1 VIGEGIQGRTGR
13 ARRAASFRKGIAMK
27 VAAAQINPTIGDIS
41 GNVDKILQYI
51 GRARELGAQLVVFP
65 ELSLT
70 GYPPRDLLERTSFIE
85 QNINALGELAHKV
98 KDISAL
104 VGFVEK
110 NLSAEGKPLYN
121 AAALLEG
128 GEIAYVSFKSLLPT
142 YDVFDESRYFE
153 PAAGTAPLKIG
164 GQKIALTI
172 CEDIWTDEMCGPR
185 KYTKDPL
192 AEMAKK
198 KFQLILNMS
207 ASPWNIGKDTL
218 REELMKKQAKTYN
231 CPVICVNQVGGN
243 DELVFDGNSLAVDAA
258 GNIIAHAKPFEED
271 IILVDLDYGA
281 GDQHGVKLS
290 DADAVYRALVL
301 GTRDYAHKCGFK
313 KAVVGLSGGID
324 SALVATIAADALG
337 PDHVLGVSLPS
348 QFTSDA
354 SKKDAESLA
363 KHLGID
369 YKTVPIQ
376 PVFDTFTS
384 ELGKVISGRP
394 GDLSDQNL
402 QARIRGSLLMAIS
415 NRQGHLLLSTGN
427 KSELATGY
435 TTLYGDMAGGLD
447 VLADVPKTLVYRIA
461 KEVVN
466 SGRELI
472 PANTINRP
480 PSAELRHNQRDSDDL
495 PEYEVL
501 DPILKLFI
509 EESKSAEEI
518 AAAGHAKEAVDKT
531 IALVEKNEYKRRQA
545 PVGLRVTSKAFG
557 TGRRFPIARKI

>member
-1 VIGEGIQGRTGR
+1 
-13 ARRAASFRKGIAMK
+13 MK
-27 VAAAQINPTIGDIS
+27 IAAAQINPTIGDIS
-41 GNVDKILQYI
+41 GNVEKILQYV

-65 ELSLT
+65 ELCLT
-70 GYPPRDLLERTSFIE
+70 GYPPRDLLERSSFIE
-85 QNINALGELAHKV
+85 QNINALGELAPKV

-110 NLSAEGKPLYN
+110 NLSPEGKPLYN

-142 YDVFDESRYFE
+142 YDVFDEARYFE

-185 KYTKDPL
+185 KYAKDPL

-207 ASPWNIGKDTL
+207 ASPWSIGKDGM

-258 GNIIAHAKPFEED
+258 GNVIAHAKPFEED
-271 IILVDLDYGA
+271 IILIDLDYGA

-301 GTRDYAHKCGFK
+301 GTRDYVHKCGFK

-324 SALVATIAADALG
+324 SALVATIAAEALG

-354 SKKDAESLA
+354 SKKDAEVLA

-369 YKTVPIQ
+369 FKTIPIQ
-376 PVFDTFTS
+376 GVFDTFSS

-394 GDLSDQNL
+394 GDLADQNL

-415 NRQGHLLLSTGN
+415 NKQGHLLLSTAN

-435 TTLYGDMAGGLD
+435 ATLYGDLAGGLD

-472 PANTINRP
+472 PANTISRP
-480 PSAELRHNQRDSDDL
+480 PSAELRHNQRDTDDL
-495 PEYEVL
+495 PEYDVL
-501 DPILKLFI
+501 DPILKLYI
-509 EESKSAEEI
+509 EDGKSSEEI
-518 AAAGHAKEAVDKT
+518 VAAGHSKEAVEKT
-531 IALVEKNEYKRRQA
+531 IALIEKNEYKRRQS
-545 PVGLRVTSKAFG
+545 PIGLRVTSKAFG
-557 TGRRFPIARKI
+557 TGRRFPIARKL

>member
-1 VIGEGIQGRTGR
+1 
-13 ARRAASFRKGIAMK
+13 MK
-27 VAAAQINPTIGDIS
+27 IAAAQINPTIGDIP
-41 GNVDKILQYI
+41 GNLEKIVQYI

-65 ELSLT
+65 ELCLT
-70 GYPPRDLLERTSFIE
+70 GYPPRDLLERPQFIE
-85 QNINALGELAHKV
+85 QNIAALGELAPKS

-121 AAALLEG
+121 AAALLEA

-142 YDVFDESRYFE
+142 YDVFDEARYFE
-153 PAAGTAPLKIG
+153 PAAGAAPLKIG

-172 CEDIWTDEMCGPR
+172 CEDIWTDDMCGPR
-185 KYTKDPL
+185 KYAKDPL

-207 ASPWNIGKDTL
+207 ASPWSIGKDAL

-243 DELVFDGNSLAVDAA
+243 DELVFDGNSFAVDAS
-258 GNIIAHAKPFEED
+258 GNVIAHAKPFEED
-271 IILVDLDYGA
+271 IILIDLDYGA
-281 GDQHGVKLS
+281 GDQHGIKLG

-301 GTRDYAHKCGFK
+301 GTRDYAHKCGFN
-313 KAVVGLSGGID
+313 KAIVGLSGGID
-324 SALVATIAADALG
+324 SSLVAVIAAEALG

-354 SKKDAESLA
+354 SKKDAEVLA
-363 KHLGID
+363 KHLGIEF
-369 YKTVPIQ
+369 KTIPIQ
-376 PVFDTFTS
+376 PVFDLFS
-384 ELGKVISGRP
+384 GELTKAVGGRG
-394 GDLSDQNL
+394 GDLADQNL
-402 QARIRGSLLMAIS
+402 QSRIRGSMLMAIS
-415 NRQGHLLLSTGN
+415 NKHGHLLLSTGN

-435 TTLYGDMAGGLD
+435 MTLYGDMAGGLD
-447 VLADVPKTLVYRIA
+447 VLADVPKTLVYKIA

-472 PANTINRP
+472 PSNTLNRP
-480 PSAELRHNQRDSDDL
+480 PTAELRHNQRDTDDL
-495 PEYEVL
+495 PEYDVL
-501 DPILKLFI
+501 DPILKLYI
-509 EESKSAEEI
+509 EEGKSSEEI
-518 AAAGHAKEAVDKT
+518 IAAGHPKEAVDRT
-531 IALVEKNEYKRRQA
+531 VALIEKNEYKRRQA
-545 PVGLRVTSKAFG
+545 PIGLRVTSKAFG

>member
-1 VIGEGIQGRTGR
+1 
-13 ARRAASFRKGIAMK
+13 MK
-27 VAAAQINPTIGDIS
+27 IAAAQINPTIGDIQ

-51 GRARELGAQLVVFP
+51 GRAKELGAQLVVFP
-65 ELSLT
+65 ELCLT
-70 GYPPRDLLERTSFIE
+70 GYPPRDLLERPAFIE
-85 QNINALGELAHKV
+85 KNIAALGELAAKI

-104 VGFVEK
+104 VGFIEK

-128 GEIAYVSFKSLLPT
+128 GEIAYVTFKSLLPT
-142 YDVFDESRYFE
+142 YDVFDEARYFE

-164 GQKIALTI
+164 STKIALTI

-185 KYTKDPL
+185 KYAKDPL

-198 KFQLILNMS
+198 KFNLILNMS
-207 ASPWNIGKDTL
+207 ASPWSIGKDTL

-243 DELVFDGNSLAVDAA
+243 DELIFDGNSIAVDAQ
-258 GNIIAHAKPFEED
+258 GNVIAHAKPFEED
-271 IILVDLDYGA
+271 IIMIDLDYGA
-281 GDQHGVKLS
+281 GDQHGVKLT
-290 DADAVYRALVL
+290 DADATYRSLVL

-324 SALVATIAADALG
+324 SALVAVVAAEALG
-337 PDHVLGVSLPS
+337 ADNVLGVSLPS
-348 QFTSDA
+348 QFTSEA
-354 SKKDAESLA
+354 SKKDAHELA

-369 YKTVPIQ
+369 FKTIPIQ
-376 PVFDTFTS
+376 GIFDTFAG
-384 ELGKVISGRP
+384 EVGKVISGRP

-402 QARIRGSLLMAIS
+402 QARIRGSVLMSIS
-415 NRQGHLLLSTGN
+415 NKQGHLLLSTGN

-447 VLADVPKTLVYRIA
+447 VLADVPKTMVYRIA

-472 PANTINRP
+472 PANTISRP

-495 PEYEVL
+495 PEYDAL
-501 DPILKLFI
+501 DPILKLYI
-509 EESKSAEEI
+509 EEHKSPEDI
-518 AAAGHAKEAVDKT
+518 VAAGHAKETVDKV
-531 IALVEKNEYKRRQA
+531 IALIEKSEYKRRQT
-545 PVGLRVTSKAFG
+545 PVGLRVTTKAFG
-557 TGRRFPIARKI
+557 TGRRLPIARKL

>member
-1 VIGEGIQGRTGR
+1 
-13 ARRAASFRKGIAMK
+13 MK
-27 VAAAQINPTIGDIS
+27 IAAAQINPTIGDIQ

-70 GYPPRDLLERTSFIE
+70 GYPPRDLLERSSFIE
-85 QNINALGELAHKV
+85 QNINALGELAPKV

-153 PAAGTAPLKIG
+153 PAAGIAPLKIG

-185 KYTKDPL
+185 KYAKDPL

-207 ASPWNIGKDTL
+207 ASPWNIGKDAL
-218 REELMKKQAKTYN
+218 REELMKKQAKAYN

-243 DELVFDGNSLAVDAA
+243 DELVFDGNSLAVDHA
-258 GNIIAHAKPFEED
+258 GNVIAHAKPFEED
-271 IILVDLDYGA
+271 IILIDLDYGA
-281 GDQHGVKLS
+281 GDQHGVKLG

-324 SALVATIAADALG
+324 SALVATVAAEALG
-337 PDHVLGVSLPS
+337 PDHVLGVSMPS

-369 YKTVPIQ
+369 FKTIPIQ
-376 PVFDTFTS
+376 GVFDSFSS
-384 ELGKVISGRP
+384 EIGKAISSRP

-402 QARIRGSLLMAIS
+402 QARIRGSMLMAIS
-415 NRQGHLLLSTGN
+415 NKQGHLLLSTGN
-427 KSELATGY
+427 KSEIATGY

-480 PSAELRHNQRDSDDL
+480 PSAELRHNQRDTDDL
-495 PEYEVL
+495 PEYEAL

-509 EESKSAEEI
+509 EEGKSAEEI
-518 AAAGHAKEAVDKT
+518 VAAGHAKEAVDKT

>member
-1 VIGEGIQGRTGR
+1 
-13 ARRAASFRKGIAMK
+13 MK
-27 VAAAQINPTIGDIS
+27 IAAAQINPTIGDIH

-65 ELSLT
+65 ELCLT
-70 GYPPRDLLERTSFIE
+70 GYPPRDLLERPSFIDA
-85 QNINALGELAHKV
+85 NINALGELAPKV

-185 KYTKDPL
+185 KYAKDPL

-198 KFQLILNMS
+198 KFQVILNMS
-207 ASPWNIGKDTL
+207 ASPWNIGKDGL

-258 GNIIAHAKPFEED
+258 GNVIAHAKPFEED
-271 IILVDLDYGA
+271 IILIDLDYGA
-281 GDQHGVKLS
+281 GDQHGLKLG
-290 DADAVYRALVL
+290 DADTVYRALVL

-324 SALVATIAADALG
+324 SALVATIAAEALG
-337 PDHVLGVSLPS
+337 PDHVLGVSLPG

-354 SKKDAESLA
+354 SKKDSEALA

-369 YKTVPIQ
+369 FKTIPIQ
-376 PVFDTFTS
+376 PVFDSFAG
-384 ELGKVISGRP
+384 EIGKVISGRP

-402 QARIRGSLLMAIS
+402 QARIRGTILMSIS
-415 NRQGHLLLSTGN
+415 NKQGHLLLSTGN
-427 KSELATGY
+427 KSEIATGY

-461 KEVVN
+461 REVVN

-501 DPILKLFI
+501 DPILKLYI
-509 EESKSAEEI
+509 EEGKSAEEI
-518 AAAGHAKEAVDKT
+518 VAAGHAKDAVDKT
-531 IALVEKNEYKRRQA
+531 VALVEKNEYKRRQA

-557 TGRRFPIARKI
+557 TGRRIPIARKL

>member
-1 VIGEGIQGRTGR
+1 
-13 ARRAASFRKGIAMK
+13 MK
-27 VAAAQINPTIGDIS
+27 IAAAQINPTIGDIH
-41 GNVDKILQYI
+41 GNLDKILQYI

-65 ELSLT
+65 ELCLT
-70 GYPPRDLLERTSFIE
+70 GYPPRDLLERASFIDA
-85 QNINALGELAHKV
+85 NINALGELAPKV

-142 YDVFDESRYFE
+142 YDVFDEARYFE

-185 KYTKDPL
+185 KYAKDPL

-207 ASPWNIGKDTL
+207 ASPWNIGKDGL

-258 GNIIAHAKPFEED
+258 GNVIAHAKPFEED
-271 IILVDLDYGA
+271 IILIDLDYGA
-281 GDQHGVKLS
+281 GDQHNVKLS
-290 DADAVYRALVL
+290 DADATYRALVL

-324 SALVATIAADALG
+324 SALVATIAAEALG

-354 SKKDAESLA
+354 SKKDAEALA

-369 YKTVPIQ
+369 FKTIPIQ
-376 PVFDTFTS
+376 SVFDSFAG
-384 ELGKVISGRP
+384 EIGKVISSRP

-402 QARIRGSLLMAIS
+402 QARIRGSILMAIS
-415 NRQGHLLLSTGN
+415 NKQGHLLLSTGN
-427 KSELATGY
+427 KSEIATGY

-509 EESKSAEEI
+509 EEGKSAEEI
-518 AAAGHAKEAVDKT
+518 VAAGHAKDAVDKA

>member
-1 VIGEGIQGRTGR
+1 
-13 ARRAASFRKGIAMK
+13 MK
-27 VAAAQINPTIGDIS
+27 IAAAQINPTIGDIS

-65 ELSLT
+65 ELCLT
-70 GYPPRDLLERTSFIE
+70 GYPPRDLLERSSFID
-85 QNINALGELAHKV
+85 QNINALGELAPKV

-142 YDVFDESRYFE
+142 YDVFDEARYFE

-185 KYTKDPL
+185 KYAKDPL

-207 ASPWNIGKDTL
+207 ASPWNIGKDGL
-218 REELMKKQAKTYN
+218 REELMKKQAKAYN

-243 DELVFDGNSLAVDAA
+243 DELVFDGNSFAVDAS
-258 GNIIAHAKPFEED
+258 GNVIAHAKPFEED
-271 IILVDLDYGA
+271 IILIDLDYGA

-324 SALVATIAADALG
+324 SALVATVAAEALG

-354 SKKDAESLA
+354 SKKDAEALA

-369 YKTVPIQ
+369 FKTIPIQ
-376 PVFDTFTS
+376 GVFDTFTG

-394 GDLSDQNL
+394 GDLADQNL

-415 NRQGHLLLSTGN
+415 NKQGHLLLSTGN

-435 TTLYGDMAGGLD
+435 QTLYGDMAGGLD
-447 VLADVPKTLVYRIA
+447 VLADVPKTFVYRIA

-480 PSAELRHNQRDSDDL
+480 PSAELRHNQRDTDDL
-495 PEYEVL
+495 PEYDVL
-501 DPILKLFI
+501 DPILKLYI
-509 EESKSAEEI
+509 EDGKSSEEI
-518 AAAGHAKEAVDKT
+518 VAAGHSKEAVEKT
-531 IALVEKNEYKRRQA
+531 IALIEKNEYKRRQS

-557 TGRRFPIARKI
+557 TGRRFPIARKL

>member
-1 VIGEGIQGRTGR
+1 
-13 ARRAASFRKGIAMK
+13 MK
-27 VAAAQINPTIGDIS
+27 IAAAQINPTIGDIS
-41 GNVDKILQYI
+41 GNVEKILQYI

-65 ELSLT
+65 ELCLT
-70 GYPPRDLLERTSFIE
+70 GYPPRDLLERSTFIE
-85 QNINALGELAHKV
+85 QNINALGELAPKV

-153 PAAGTAPLKIG
+153 PAAGASPLKIG

-185 KYTKDPL
+185 KYAKDPL

-207 ASPWNIGKDTL
+207 ASPWSIGKDGL

-243 DELVFDGNSLAVDAA
+243 DELVFDGNSFAVDAS

-271 IILVDLDYGA
+271 IILIDLDYGA
-281 GDQHGVKLS
+281 GDQHGVKLT

-301 GTRDYAHKCGFK
+301 GTRDYVHKCGFK

-324 SALVATIAADALG
+324 SALVATIAAEALG
-337 PDHVLGVSLPS
+337 PDHVLGVSMPS

-354 SKKDAESLA
+354 SKKDAEVLA

-369 YKTVPIQ
+369 FKTIPIQ
-376 PVFDTFTS
+376 TVFDSFAG

-394 GDLSDQNL
+394 GDLADQNL

-415 NRQGHLLLSTGN
+415 NKQGHLLLSTGN

-447 VLADVPKTLVYRIA
+447 VLSDVPKTLVYRIA

-480 PSAELRHNQRDSDDL
+480 PSAELRHNQRDTDDL

-501 DPILKLFI
+501 DPILKLYI
-509 EESKSAEEI
+509 EEGKSSEEI
-518 AAAGHAKEAVDKT
+518 VAAGHAKEAVEKT
-531 IALVEKNEYKRRQA
+531 IALIEKNEYKRRQS
-545 PVGLRVTSKAFG
+545 PIGLRVTSKAFG

>member
-1 VIGEGIQGRTGR
+1 
-13 ARRAASFRKGIAMK
+13 MK
-27 VAAAQINPTIGDIS
+27 IAAAQINPTIGDIQ

-51 GRARELGAQLVVFP
+51 GRAKELGAQLVVFP
-65 ELSLT
+65 ELCLT
-70 GYPPRDLLERTSFIE
+70 GYPPRDLLDRPSFIE
-85 QNINALGELAHKV
+85 QNIAALGELAPKV

-128 GEIAYVSFKSLLPT
+128 GEIAYVTFKSLLPT
-142 YDVFDESRYFE
+142 YDVFDEARYFE

-185 KYTKDPL
+185 KYAKDPL

-207 ASPWNIGKDTL
+207 ASPWSVGKDGI

-243 DELVFDGNSLAVDAA
+243 DELIFDGNSLAVDAS
-258 GNIIAHAKPFEED
+258 GNVIAHAKPFEED
-271 IILVDLDYGA
+271 IIMIDLDYGA
-281 GDQHGVKLS
+281 GDQHNVKLS
-290 DADAVYRALVL
+290 DADATYRALVL

-324 SALVATIAADALG
+324 SALVAVIAAEALG
-337 PDHVLGVSLPS
+337 PDNVLGVSLPT

-354 SKKDAESLA
+354 SKKDAQALA
-363 KHLGID
+363 QHLGID
-369 YKTVPIQ
+369 YKTIPIQ
-376 PVFDTFTS
+376 PMFDTVS
-384 ELGKVISGRP
+384 GEIGKVISSRP

-402 QARIRGSLLMAIS
+402 QARLRGTVLMAIS
-415 NRQGHLLLSTGN
+415 NKQGHLLLSTGN

-447 VLADVPKTLVYRIA
+447 VLADVPKTLVYRVA
-461 KEVVN
+461 REVVN

-472 PANTINRP
+472 PANTLQRP

-495 PEYEVL
+495 PEYDVL
-501 DPILKLFI
+501 DPILKLYI
-509 EESKSAEEI
+509 EEMKSPDEI
-518 AAAGHAKEAVDKT
+518 VAAGHAKDAVDRV
-531 IALVEKNEYKRRQA
+531 IALVEKSEYKRRQV

-557 TGRRFPIARKI
+557 TGRRLPIARKH

>member
-1 VIGEGIQGRTGR
+1 
-13 ARRAASFRKGIAMK
+13 MK
-27 VAAAQINPTIGDIS
+27 IAAAQINPTIGDIS

-70 GYPPRDLLERTSFIE
+70 GYPPRDLLERSHFIE
-85 QNINALGELAHKV
+85 QNINALGELAPKV

-110 NLSAEGKPLYN
+110 NLSPEGKPLYN

-153 PAAGTAPLKIG
+153 PAAGAAPLKIG
-164 GQKIALTI
+164 SQKIALTI

-185 KYTKDPL
+185 KYAKDPL

-207 ASPWNIGKDTL
+207 ASPWNIGKDGL

-231 CPVICVNQVGGN
+231 CPAICVNQVGGN

-258 GNIIAHAKPFEED
+258 AHVIAHAKPFEED
-271 IILVDLDYGA
+271 IILIDLDYGA

-290 DADAVYRALVL
+290 DSDAVYRALVL

-324 SALVATIAADALG
+324 SALVAAIAAEALG

-348 QFTSDA
+348 MYSTDH
-354 SKKDAESLA
+354 SKADAERLA
-363 KHLGID
+363 RNLGIE
-369 YKTVPIQ
+369 YKSISIQ
-376 PVFDTFTS
+376 PIFDRYMDEFNKLFVGLPADTT
-384 ELGKVISGRP
+384 E
-394 GDLSDQNL
+394 QNI
-402 QARIRGSLLMAIS
+402 QARIRGGVLM
-415 NRQGHLLLSTGN
+415 
-427 KSELATGY
+427 
-435 TTLYGDMAGGLD
+435 
-447 VLADVPKTLVYRIA
+447 
-461 KEVVN
+461 
-466 SGRELI
+466 
-472 PANTINRP
+472 
-480 PSAELRHNQRDSDDL
+480 
-495 PEYEVL
+495 
-501 DPILKLFI
+501 
-509 EESKSAEEI
+509 
-518 AAAGHAKEAVDKT
+518 
-531 IALVEKNEYKRRQA
+531 
-545 PVGLRVTSKAFG
+545 
-557 TGRRFPIARKI
+557 